1 MTELMKTGPRTHQ
14 TLGNQNKITLGH
26 TKGMQTEGGVFKNLK
41 TVLKPT
47 KSQYD
52 NSKNVSDTIPLPPW
66 QTLPPASPL
75 MSQALGKGRP
85 SSLTDFQFSSV
96 QSMQEINPGISLEG
110 MMLKLKLQYFGHLM
124 RRADSLEKTQ
134 TCIPAGPGPLSAQG
148 HGRGPSLL
156 TSGLNT

>member
-1 MTELMKTGPRTHQ
+1 MKTGPRTHR

-26 TKGMQTEGGVFKNLK
+26 MKGMQTEGGVFKNLK

-52 NSKNVSDTIPLPPW
+52 NSKNVSDSVPLPPR

-96 QSMQEINPGISLEG
+96 QFSSVHSGDQPWDF
-110 MMLKLKLQYFGHLM
+110 FGGNDAKAETPVHWPPHVK
-124 RRADSLEKTQ
+124 S
-134 TCIPAGPGPLSAQG
+134 
-148 HGRGPSLL
+148 
-156 TSGLNT
+156 